1 MKKVLLLVAL
11 AFGVSS
17 SYAQLSTREN
27 DASVEKLGARPVK
40 GDMALT
46 FAIGTG
52 KDSATASLYKGNLLG
67 AGDLLTFKKYLEDDL
82 AFRLGVR
89 LYKKSSAIKGVSADS
104 TAFSNLNQQGQVEQ
118 FEYNYKMNK
127 REYIIVPG
135 IEKHFNAG
143 NIFDV
148 YTGADLYLGFKKE
161 VSNNDDIKLNRAGDS
176 QKTKLTTKNTI
187 AGLGWIVGFNVFV
200 AQLPISVGLEYG
212 LNAKW
217 DIGGKTKHEVETKTS
232 AGSSSAEFFTY
243 EGDKNANRQYS
254 KLGKRS
260 FGMDTNQN
268 VRLAVNIYFGK

>member
-27 DASVEKLGARPVK
+27 DATVEKYGARPVK

-46 FAIGTG
+46 FAAGTG

-67 AGDLLTFKKYLEDDL
+67 AGDLLTFKKYLSDDM

-89 LYKKSSAIKGVSADS
+89 LKKKSSTTKGVSADS
-104 TAFSNLNQQGQVEQ
+104 SALVTPEF
-118 FEYNYKMNK
+118 FEYSLKKNE
-127 REYIIVPG
+127 REYIVVPG

-148 YTGADLYLGFKKE
+148 YTGADLYLGFKKS
-161 VSNNDDIKLNRAGDS
+161 VSNDDKIKTNRAGDS
-176 QKTKLTTKNTI
+176 NKTKTTTRNSVV
-187 AGLGWIVGFNVFV
+187 GLGWIVGFNVFV
-200 AQLPISVGLEYG
+200 AQLPISIGLEYG

-217 DIGGKTKHEVETKTS
+217 DIGGKTRNEIETKSGGVTAS
-232 AGSSSAEFFTY
+232 ADYFTL
-243 EGDKNANRQYS
+243 EGDTRKYD
-254 KLGKRS
+254 KVGKRS

>member
-67 AGDLLTFKKYLEDDL
+67 AGDLLTFKRYLEDDVAL
-82 AFRLGVR
+82 RFGVR
-89 LYKKSSAIKGVSADS
+89 LYKKSSTTKGVSADS
-104 TAFSNLNQQGQVEQ
+104 TAFSVLNGGQVDQ
-118 FEYNYKMNK
+118 FEYNYKSNK

-135 IEKHFNAG
+135 LEKHFNAG

-161 VSNNDDIKLNRAGDS
+161 VQNNDDIKLNRAGDS
-176 QKTKLTTKNTI
+176 NKEKLTTKNTVV
-187 AGLGWIVGFNVFV
+187 GLGWIVGFNVFV

-217 DIGGKTKHEVETKTS
+217 DIGGKTKHEVENKVGGTS
-232 AGSSSAEFFTY
+232 ASAEFYTL
-243 EGDKNANRQYS
+243 EGDTRQYDKVS
-254 KLGKRS
+254 KRS

>member
-1 MKKVLLLVAL
+1 MKKILLLVAL

-52 KDSATASLYKGNLLG
+52 KDSSTASLYKGNLLG
-67 AGDLLTFKKYLEDDL
+67 AGNLLTFKKYIADDM

-89 LYKKSSAIKGVSADS
+89 LYKKSSTIKGISADS
-104 TAFSNLNQQGQVEQ
+104 TAFSNGGVPEF
-118 FEYNYKMNK
+118 FEYTYKKND

-148 YTGADLYLGFKKE
+148 YTGADLYLGFKKMS
-161 VSNNDDIKLNRAGDS
+161 SNNDDIKTNRAGDS
-176 QKTKLTTKNTI
+176 KKEKLTTKN
-187 AGLGWIVGFNVFV
+187 AVVGLGWIVGFNVFV
-200 AQLPISVGLEYG
+200 AQLPISIGLEYG

-217 DIGGKTKHEVETKTS
+217 DLGGKTKHEVENSTGGVST
-232 AGSSSAEFFTY
+232 SAEFFTY
-243 EGDKNANRQYS
+243 EADPAAGRQYD
-254 KLGKRS
+254 KLSKRS

>member
-27 DASVEKLGARPVK
+27 DATVEKIGARPVK

-67 AGDLLTFKKYLEDDL
+67 AGDLLTFKKYLEDDM

-89 LYKKSSAIKGVSADS
+89 LYKKSSTIKGTSADS
-104 TAFSNLNQQGQVEQ
+104 TAFSNPGGPEF
-118 FEYNYKMNK
+118 FEYSNKMNK

-135 IEKHFNAG
+135 VEKHFNAG

-161 VSNNDDIKLNRAGDS
+161 VSNIDNIKTNRAGDS
-176 QKTKLTTKNTI
+176 NKTKLTTKNSI
-187 AGLGWIVGFNVFV
+187 VGLGWIVGFNVFV

-217 DIGGKTKHEVETKTS
+217 DIGGKTKHEVESKVGS
-232 AGSSSAEFFTY
+232 VSSSAEFFTY
-243 EGDKNANRQYS
+243 EGDPNQDRQYS

>member
-67 AGDLLTFKKYLEDDL
+67 AGDLLTFKRYLEDDVAL
-82 AFRLGVR
+82 RFGIR
-89 LYKKSSAIKGVSADS
+89 LYKKSSTTKGVSADS
-104 TAFSNLNQQGQVEQ
+104 SAFSVLNQVGQVDQ
-118 FEYNYKMNK
+118 FEYNYKSNK

-148 YTGADLYLGFKKE
+148 YTGADLYLGFKKT
-161 VSNNDDIKLNRAGDS
+161 VQNNDDVKLNRQGDS
-176 QKTKLTTKNTI
+176 QKEKLTTKNTV
-187 AGLGWIVGFNVFV
+187 AGLGWIIGFNVFV

-217 DIGGKTKHEVETKTS
+217 DIGGKTKHEVENKIAGTS
-232 AGSSSAEFFTY
+232 ASAEFYTL
-243 EGDKNANRQYS
+243 EGDARQYDKVS
-254 KLGKRS
+254 KRS

-268 VRLAVNIYFGK
+268 VRLALNIYFGK